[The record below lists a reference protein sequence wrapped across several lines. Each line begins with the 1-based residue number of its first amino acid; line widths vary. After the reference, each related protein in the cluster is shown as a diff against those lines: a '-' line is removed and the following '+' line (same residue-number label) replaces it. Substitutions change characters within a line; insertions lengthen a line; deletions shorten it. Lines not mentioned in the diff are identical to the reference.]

1 MSDLK
6 NKAFEAEH
14 DACGV
19 GFIYRP
25 ERTRSTIDD
34 ALTALAQMEHRGA
47 TGWDG
52 ITGDGA
58 GILAAIPKEIFRKE
72 GISIDSR
79 DAVAVLFVPDQ
90 LARKRS
96 TQLIALHRDLI
107 ERFVKSQGFTARI
120 WRIVPVARNTLGPVA
135 LQACPVIEHL
145 VVSHDGNLPE
155 KELDIAYANL
165 RIAISQFMRFQIG
178 EPDFYIAS
186 LCRKTIVY
194 KAMTTSEGLTRFY
207 ADLQD
212 ANFKS
217 NWAVFHR
224 RFSTNTVSRWPLAQ
238 PFRLL
243 AHNGEINTLKGN
255 LNWLHA
261 RLSQSA
267 LEVKA
272 TWDDT
277 TNELCPGSQVDY
289 AGSDSSVLDFCV
301 ETLLKDGDSI
311 ESAFMK
317 LVPEA
322 HEHHSHL
329 TEDPEIEHFY
339 EFYAPHQEPWDGPAM
354 VAFCDATTLG
364 AILDRNGLRPAR
376 YTIYKDGSVILASE
390 AGIAIS
396 TDAAVAKKGR
406 LGPGQMIAVDL
417 ASGSIRHDIELKK
430 SVAQKHPYGQWLLK
444 ERRVLKDCGFS
455 KEWTYNE
462 EEMVARQV
470 AAGYT
475 LEDVDAVVTFMAI
488 NDSEPVFSMGD
499 DTPLAVLSER
509 PKKLSDYF
517 RQRFAQ
523 VTNPPIDPI
532 RERLVMSLTSYLGK
546 RSLSLNPDPILA
558 QTILLPSPI
567 LNDDELHFLESL
579 SHEYKWARVA
589 TLFNDDETL
598 ENAIARVCDEV
609 AEHVRNGSLIIFLS
623 DRDTNAGRTAI
634 PMLAAVGAVHH
645 HLIKAGL
652 RLKSSLVVETSQC
665 WTSHHLAALIAYGA
679 QSVVPYLAF
688 EVIRHWYWGDKVQK
702 LVHGHGNSSSDT
714 KSDSG
719 ASAIANEKF
728 RGLTVYQ
735 CQTNYKAVLE
745 SGLLKIISKMGV
757 SKLTSYVGAQIFEC
771 LGLGDDIVERCFAGT
786 NSPIGGLTFADLER
800 EVRAFHNKAYSTEPR
815 LIDEG
820 ILKHKRTGEYHR
832 NNNELVKAL
841 HNAVALKES
850 DADDKT
856 RAEQYKSY
864 SSLVAKQPPSSLREL
879 FEIKSDRRSID
890 VSEVESVEEIVTKFC
905 SGGMSLGA
913 LSKESHEA
921 LAIAMNRLGAR
932 SNSGEGGEDPKRYHP
947 INVDGDGTSS
957 DFPGLT
963 GLRKGDSAASKIRQ
977 VASARFG
984 VTPEYLATA
993 EQLEIKVAQGAKPGE
1008 GGQLPSHKVSDYIA
1022 RLRRTERGITLI
1034 SPPPHHDIY
1043 SIEDLAQLIF
1053 DLRQIN
1059 QTAKISV
1066 KLVSE
1071 QGIGPI
1077 ALGCAKA
1084 GADIVHVA
1092 GHDGGTGAAPVGSI
1106 KHAGLPWELG
1116 LAETNRF
1123 LTEHRLRDLIT
1134 VRVDGGLR
1142 SGTDVVKAAII
1153 GGDEFAFG
1161 TIALIAQGCI
1171 MARVCHTNNCPT
1183 GVASQKESLRER
1195 FPGNPGTVVEF
1206 FKFIAEE
1213 VRYLLASLGYKSLA
1227 EIRGRTELLS
1237 RREDVKLSK
1246 CASLDLSEIVAKPAL
1261 LSLGID
1267 TSVIH
1272 GGIVRSTKYGGLIN
1286 STVYERLSGNIAGA
1300 TSCGINELIIND
1312 PSIRNAVENQSSVIK
1327 SYHLRNMDRTVGA
1340 SLSGL
1345 IATKHGDSGFTGQIV
1360 LNFEGTAGQ
1369 SFAAFNAKNVLMY
1382 LKGEANDYVAKSMFG
1397 GEVVVRPDNNLIDI
1411 NAAEPPVLVGNTCL
1425 YGAVGG
1431 KLLVAG
1437 SAGERFA
1444 VRNSGAQAVVEGVG
1458 DHGCEYMTGGTV
1470 VVLGTTGRNFGAGMS
1485 GGIAYILDED
1495 NTFVER
1501 VNRDCDKELYRLS
1514 QQNECKLM
1522 ALIEDHFRL
1531 TSSPKARRILDHW
1544 DQYRDKFIQVV
1555 PPAERERACGGS
1567 KDAYRDLLI
1576 QVEDNNWVRDSAS
1589 A

>member
-1 MSDLK
+1 VSDFRK
-6 NKAFEAEH
+6 TTFEQEH

-34 ALTALAQMEHRGA
+34 ALLALAQMEHRGA

-58 GILAAIPKEIFRKE
+58 GILTAIPKEIFRRE

-79 DAVAVLFVPDQ
+79 DAVAVVFVPDQ

-107 ERFVKSQGFTARI
+107 EKFLKSQGFTARI
-120 WRIVPVARNTLGPVA
+120 WRVVPVARNTLGPVA
-135 LQACPVIEHL
+135 LQSVPVIEHL
-145 VVSHDGNLPE
+145 VISHNGNLPE
-155 KELDIAYANL
+155 NELDVAYANL
-165 RIAISQFMRFQIG
+165 RVALSQFMRFQIG

-207 ADLQD
+207 TDLQNE
-212 ANFKS
+212 NFKS
-217 NWAVFHR
+217 HWAVFHR

-267 LEVKA
+267 LDVKA

-289 AGSDSSVLDFCV
+289 AGSDSSVLDFCI

-329 TEDPEIEHFY
+329 TDHPEIEHFY
-339 EFYAPHQEPWDGPAM
+339 EYYAPHQEPWDGPAM
-354 VAFCDATTLG
+354 VAFCDATTIG
-364 AILDRNGLRPAR
+364 AVLDRNGLRPAR
-376 YTIYKDGSVILASE
+376 YTFYQDGSVILASE

-396 TDAAVAKKGR
+396 TNAPVAKKGR

-417 ASGSIRHDIELKK
+417 ETGAIRHDVELKK
-430 SVAQKHPYGQWLLK
+430 SVASTHPYGQWLLK
-444 ERRVLKDCGFS
+444 ERRVLKECGFS
-455 KEWTYNE
+455 KEWTYSE

-475 LEDVDAVVTFMAI
+475 LEDVDAVVTYMAI

-546 RSLSLNPDPILA
+546 RSLSLQPDPMLA

-567 LNDDELHFLESL
+567 INDDEVRFLESL
-579 SHEYKWARVA
+579 GHEYKWARIA
-589 TLFNDDETL
+589 TLFQEDETL
-598 ENAIARVCDEV
+598 QSAINRVCDEV
-609 AEHVRNGSLIIFLS
+609 ANQVKNGCSIIFLS
-623 DRDTNAGRTAI
+623 DRDTSATKTAI

-645 HLIKAGL
+645 SFIKAGL
-652 RLKSSLVVETSQC
+652 RLKCSIVVETSQC

-679 QSVVPYLAF
+679 QCVVPYLAF

-702 LVHGHGNSSSDT
+702 LVRGANGDT
-714 KSDSG
+714 GADDSAQSG
-719 ASAIANEKF
+719 SNEKF
-728 RGLTVYQ
+728 KGLTVYQ
-735 CQTNYKAVLE
+735 CQSNYKSVLE
-745 SGLLKIISKMGV
+745 AGLLKIISKMGV

-771 LGLGDDIVERCFAGT
+771 LGLGQEIVDRCFSGT
-786 NSPIGGLTFADLER
+786 NSPIGGLTFDDLER
-800 EVRAFHNKAYSTEPR
+800 EVRKFHNKAYSTEPR

-820 ILKHKRTGEYHR
+820 VLKHKRTGEYHR
-832 NNNELVKAL
+832 NNNDLVKAL
-841 HNAVALKES
+841 HTAVALKDS
-850 DADDKT
+850 AADDQ
-856 RAEQYKSY
+856 RRLEQYQSY
-864 SSLVAKQPPSSLREL
+864 SSLVAEQPPSSLRDL
-879 FEIKSDRRSID
+879 FDVKSDRKAIP
-890 VSEVESVEEIVTKFC
+890 VYEVESVESIVSKFC

-913 LSKESHEA
+913 LSKESHET
-921 LAIAMNRLGAR
+921 LAIAMNRLNAR
-932 SNSGEGGEDPKRYHP
+932 SNSGEGGEDPIRYHP
-947 INVDGDGTSS
+947 INVNADGTSS

-963 GLRKGDSAASKIRQ
+963 GLQTGDSAASKIRQ

-1008 GGQLPSHKVSDYIA
+1008 GGQLPAHKVSDYIA
-1022 RLRRTERGITLI
+1022 KLRRTEKGITLI

-1084 GADIVHVA
+1084 GADIVHIA
-1092 GHDGGTGAAPVGSI
+1092 GHDGGTGAAPLGSI

-1142 SGTDVVKAAII
+1142 SGADVIKAAII

-1183 GVASQKESLRER
+1183 GVASQKDTLRER
-1195 FPGNPGTVVEF
+1195 FHGNPDSVVEF

-1213 VRYLLASLGYKSLA
+1213 VRYQLAALGYASLA
-1227 EIRGRTELLS
+1227 EIRGRTELLV
-1237 RREDVKLSK
+1237 RKERVVLSK
-1246 CASLDLSEIVAKPAL
+1246 CATLDLSEIVEKPAHTG
-1261 LSLGID
+1261 LGID
-1267 TSVIH
+1267 TTAIH
-1272 GGIVRSTKYGGLIN
+1272 DGIVRSTKYGGLIN
-1286 STVYERLSGNIAGA
+1286 STVYQRIAGNIADA

-1312 PSIRNAVENQSSVIK
+1312 PSIRQAVENQSSVIK

-1345 IATKHGDSGFTGQIV
+1345 IATTHGDTGFTGQIV

-1397 GEVVVRPDNNLIDI
+1397 GEVVVRPDSNIIEVDDQS
-1411 NAAEPPVLVGNTCL
+1411 EPPVLVGNTCL
-1425 YGAVGG
+1425 YGATGG

-1437 SAGERFA
+1437 AAGERFA

-1470 VVLGTTGRNFGAGMS
+1470 VVLGSTGRNFGAGMS
-1485 GGIAYILDED
+1485 GGIAFVLDEER
-1495 NTFVER
+1495 TFVEK
-1501 VNRDCDKELYRLS
+1501 VNRDCDKELYRVT
-1514 QQNECKLM
+1514 QHNEGKLL
-1522 ALIEDHFRL
+1522 ALIEDHIRL
-1531 TSSPKARRILDHW
+1531 TASPKAKKILDNWEH
-1544 DQYRDKFIQVV
+1544 YRELFIQVV
-1555 PPAERERACGGS
+1555 PPAERERAGAGG
-1567 KDAYRDLLI
+1567 KEAHRDLQI
-1576 QVEDNNWVRDSAS
+1576 QIVDSSLVRDSA
-1589 A
+1589 

>member
-1 MSDLK
+1 MSDFRK
-6 NKAFEAEH
+6 DSFEQEH

-25 ERTRSTIDD
+25 DCTRSTIDD

-58 GILAAIPKEIFRKE
+58 GILAALPKDIFRKE
-72 GISIDSR
+72 GISLDSR
-79 DAVAVLFVPDQ
+79 DAVAVIFVPDQ
-90 LARKRS
+90 LARKRNS
-96 TQLIALHRDLI
+96 QLVALHRDLI
-107 ERFVKSQGFTARI
+107 EKFLKSQGFTARI
-120 WRIVPVARNTLGPVA
+120 WRVVPVVRSTLGPVA

-145 VVSHDGNLPE
+145 VISHNGNLPE
-155 KELDIAYANL
+155 RELDVAYANL
-165 RIAISQFMRFQIG
+165 RVAISQFMRFQIG

-194 KAMTTSEGLTRFY
+194 KAMTTSEGLTKFY
-207 ADLQD
+207 VDLQD
-212 ANFKS
+212 ENFKS

-261 RLSQSA
+261 RLSQFE
-267 LEVKA
+267 LDVKA

-277 TNELCPGSQVDY
+277 TNELRPGSKVDY

-339 EFYAPHQEPWDGPAM
+339 EFFAPHQEPWDGPAM
-354 VAFCDATTLG
+354 VAFCDATTVG
-364 AILDRNGLRPAR
+364 AVLDRNGLRPAR
-376 YTIYKDGSVILASE
+376 YTIYQDGSVILASE
-390 AGIAIS
+390 AGIAIT
-396 TDAAVAKKGR
+396 TDAPVSKKGR

-417 ASGSIRHDIELKK
+417 ATGTIRHDIELKK
-430 SVAQKHPYGQWLLK
+430 SVARTHPYGQWLLK
-444 ERRVLKDCGFS
+444 ERRVLKECGFS

-462 EEMVARQV
+462 QEMVARQV

-475 LEDVDAVVTFMAI
+475 LEDVDAIVTYMAI

-509 PKKLSDYF
+509 PKKLSNYF

-546 RSLSLNPDPILA
+546 RSLSLNPDPALA
-558 QTILLPSPI
+558 QTILAPSPI
-567 LNDDELHFLESL
+567 LNDDEVHFLESL
-579 SHEYKWARVA
+579 AHEYKWARVA
-589 TLFNDDETL
+589 TLFDENETL
-598 ENAIARVCDEV
+598 EGAIERVCEEV
-609 AEHVRNGSLIIFLS
+609 ANHVREGCLIVFLS
-623 DRDTNAGRTAI
+623 DRDISASRTAI

-645 HLIKAGL
+645 YLIKAGL
-652 RLKSSLVVETSQC
+652 RLKSSIVVETSQC
-665 WTSHHLAALIAYGA
+665 WTSHHLAALVAYGA
-679 QSVVPYLAF
+679 QCVSPYLAF
-688 EVIRHWYWGDKVQK
+688 EVIRHWFWSDKIQK
-702 LVHGHGNSSSDT
+702 LVHGNTEGNE
-714 KSDSG
+714 DSG
-719 ASAIANEKF
+719 KDSVAEKF
-728 RGLTVYQ
+728 KGLTVYQ
-735 CQTNYKAVLE
+735 CQSNYKSCLE

-771 LGLGDDIVERCFAGT
+771 LGLGEEIVERCFSGT

-832 NNNELVKAL
+832 NNNELVKSL
-841 HNAVALKES
+841 HKAVALKDA
-850 DADDKT
+850 DADDRT
-856 RAEQYKSY
+856 RSEHYKSY
-864 SSLVAKQPPSSLREL
+864 SSLIDQQPPSSLRDL
-879 FEIKSDRRSID
+879 YNIQSDRKPID
-890 VSEVESVEEIVTKFC
+890 VSTVESVESIVTKFC

-913 LSKESHEA
+913 LSKESHET
-921 LAIAMNRLGAR
+921 LAIAMNRLNAR
-932 SNSGEGGEDPKRYHP
+932 SNSGEGGEDPKRYHS
-947 INVDGDGTSS
+947 IKVNSDGTSD

-963 GLRKGDSAASKIRQ
+963 GLKDGDSAASKIRQ

-984 VTPEYLATA
+984 VTPEYLASA

-1008 GGQLPSHKVSDYIA
+1008 GGQLPAHKVSDYIA
-1022 RLRRTERGITLI
+1022 KLRRTEKGITLI

-1195 FPGNPGTVVEF
+1195 FHGDPSSVVDF
-1206 FKFIAEE
+1206 FRFIAEE
-1213 VRYLLASLGYKSLA
+1213 VRYLLADLGYTSLA
-1227 EIRGRTELLS
+1227 EIRGRTELLVA
-1237 RREDVKLSK
+1237 REDITLSK
-1246 CASLDLSEIVAKPAL
+1246 CSTLDLSEIVEKPAVTG
-1261 LSLGID
+1261 LGID
-1267 TSVIH
+1267 TTAIH
-1272 GGIVRSTKYGGLIN
+1272 DGIVRSTKYGGLIN
-1286 STVYERLSGNIAGA
+1286 STVYQRIAGNIADA
-1300 TSCGINELIIND
+1300 TSCGINELIVND
-1312 PSIRNAVENQSSVIK
+1312 PAIRDAVENQSSVIK

-1345 IATKHGDSGFTGQIV
+1345 IANTHGDSGFTGQIV

-1397 GEVVVRPDNNLIDI
+1397 GEVVVRPDSTIISQDAND
-1411 NAAEPPVLVGNTCL
+1411 PPVLVGNTCL

-1437 SAGERFA
+1437 LAGERFA

-1470 VVLGTTGRNFGAGMS
+1470 VVLGPTGRNFGAGMS
-1485 GGIAYILDED
+1485 GGIAYVLDED
-1495 NTFVER
+1495 ETFIEK

-1514 QQNECKLM
+1514 QQTEQKLL

-1531 TSSPKARRILDHW
+1531 TSSPKARIILDNW
-1544 DQYRDKFIQVV
+1544 DSYRDKFILVV
-1555 PPAERERACGGS
+1555 PPPEKERAGANS
-1567 KDAYRDLLI
+1567 KEAHRDLLI
-1576 QVEDNNWVRDSAS
+1576 TVDDHLVRDSA
-1589 A
+1589 